1 MTQEFD
7 TTTERKL
14 WLSGAWG
21 RSQPTSIC
29 ILYNRIIACE
39 EKKARLFL
47 ANLGIDYD
55 ALTMEQFTNLIEVL
69 KLSKHMNSPIS
80 QRGKGSMTH
89 GKGKRKRK

>member
-1 MTQEFD
+1 MD
-7 TTTERKL
+7 
-14 WLSGAWG
+14 
-21 RSQPTSIC
+21 
-29 ILYNRIIACE
+29 YNGSTE

-80 QRGKGSMTH
+80 QRGKGSIDDNYES
-89 GKGKRKRK
+89 GIPNFQQFFFPAPSNR